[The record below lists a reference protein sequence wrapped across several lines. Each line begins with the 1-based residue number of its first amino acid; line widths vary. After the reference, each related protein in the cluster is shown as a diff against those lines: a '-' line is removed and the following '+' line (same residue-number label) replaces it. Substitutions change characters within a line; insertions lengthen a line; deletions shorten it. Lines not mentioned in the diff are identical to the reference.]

1 MRTWL
6 GFTPDWLWR
15 EFSLNVGFVTQQE
28 YTLTFQHL
36 QKEALS
42 RYQQDAP
49 AAKKKMIGSDKTFV
63 ASALHQTPISLVLRL
78 CFHYCFELCKSY
90 SIFGDRELTMETL
103 KWPKG
108 FHVSSDQKFSWLNL
122 FPKTLKIL

>member
-28 YTLTFQHL
+28 YTPTLQHL

-49 AAKKKMIGSDKTFV
+49 AARKNLIGSDKTFV

-90 SIFGDRELTMETL
+90 SIFGNRELTMETL
-103 KWPKG
+103 KWQKG
-108 FHVSSDQKFSWLNL
+108 FHVSSD
-122 FPKTLKIL
+122 